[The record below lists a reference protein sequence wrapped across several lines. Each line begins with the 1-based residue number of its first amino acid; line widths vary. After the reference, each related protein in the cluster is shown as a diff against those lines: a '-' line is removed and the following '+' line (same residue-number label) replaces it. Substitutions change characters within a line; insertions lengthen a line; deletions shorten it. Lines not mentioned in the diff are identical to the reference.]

1 MTDQEREGER
11 SRLSFEKNINFLQD
25 FTVRQ
30 FSVCLVFDHLCL
42 PRRDF
47 VLICL
52 LFDSWIKIKSYKL
65 PFVE

>member
-1 MTDQEREGER
+1 MR

-42 PRRDF
+42 PRRGF

-65 PFVE
+65 PLVE